1 MTNTSPFLGARL
13 KELRRRRG
21 MTQAEF
27 AQLLGVTKET
37 VYRYEHG
44 TQEPSLSRLA
54 SIAKCLDTS
63 TDCLLGIRDDLE
75 CLYFN
80 PDNLS
85 LSQEQQ
91 SALRQFLL
99 ALRK

>member
-1 MTNTSPFLGARL
+1 MTNTPSFIGDRL
-13 KELRRRRG
+13 KALRRRRG
-21 MTQAEF
+21 LTQAEF

-44 TQEPSLSRLA
+44 AQEPSLSRLA

-63 TDCLLGIRDDLE
+63 TDCLLGIRDDVD

-80 PDNLS
+80 PNTLS

-91 SALRQFLL
+91 EALRQVLL
-99 ALRK
+99 SLRK